1 MYSGAGHIDMLSNE
15 SFFLPSRTE
24 RLILK
29 SLTDGNEVFALAT
42 LNFDE
47 NLLIGR
53 EKKFPLTALT
63 GVSIK
68 RVEVRENVWAFLRDK
83 ANCP

>member
-1 MYSGAGHIDMLSNE
+1 M
-15 SFFLPSRTE
+15 
-24 RLILK
+24 
-29 SLTDGNEVFALAT
+29 FALAT

-47 NLLIGR
+47 NLLIEGGGGG
-53 EKKFPLTALT
+53 FPLTALT
-63 GVSIK
+63 GVPIK